1 MSIFY
6 TKDQTDDLAGVIGE
20 RIKASVSETNVVNAL
35 NNSSQFH
42 LLTTAEKAE
51 ILNLL
56 ETGIVGSAD
65 DCCPPAT
72 DITSFIDALDN
83 GFVLQGEGTPPD
95 LATCLPTETT
105 AYKYYGGSSGPYDFY
120 GKYRVNNGPWITYT
134 VKDEYDDPTGNFL
147 KTIKGPD
154 GRKLFDNE
162 NESSFFFDIDNNLM
176 KGFASSGEGI
186 LEAYPVKVEF
196 ILSEGDGGDL
206 SYNTFYPETESTII
220 YSCGRS
226 KSHIMPKGSF
236 LLLKP
241 DAPDLLKDI
250 VFNPIQI
257 PRENIEAG
265 MMTKYFSYLTGTK
278 GAGLHQGY
286 LDSRATDYDWNE
298 ILLDGSKENH
308 YQYTV
313 LEMIGEYLRKPTV
326 SNPAYDETGVTAP
339 DIRSGFALRSD
350 YLNSYET
357 QSENISE
364 FTMSPSETTL
374 TELNSSNTTRFYP
387 KESGER
393 YNGYRREY
401 DSYDNVNNVFG
412 SKNPILQNVL
422 DLILDPSDPAYL
434 EHPLYAEG
442 YTPIVKSGSDYIF
455 TVTNAPR

>member
-154 GRKLFDNE
+154 GKSLFN
-162 NESSFFFDIDNNLM
+162 NTGESSFYFDTDNNLL
-176 KGFASSGEGI
+176 KGFTSSGEGI
-186 LEAYPVKVEF
+186 IEPYPLKVEF
-196 ILSEGDGGDL
+196 ASSEGEGGDL
-206 SYNTFYPETESTII
+206 SYSLTYEDSTVL

-226 KSHIMPKGSF
+226 KSHVMPKGSF

-241 DAPDLLKDI
+241 DAPELLKDI
-250 VFNPIQI
+250 VFVPIQI
-257 PRENIEAG
+257 PRVNIEAG
-265 MMTKYFSYLTGTK
+265 ITTKFFRYLTGTK

-313 LEMIGEYLRKPTV
+313 LEMIGEYLRKPTI
-326 SNPAYDETGVTAP
+326 SQPEYDEAGVTAP
-339 DIRSGFALRSD
+339 DTSLGFALRSD
-350 YLNSYET
+350 YLNSYENV
-357 QSENISE
+357 SENISD
-364 FTMSPSETTL
+364 FVLSPSETTL
-374 TELNSSNTTRFYP
+374 TELNSSNKVRFYP

-393 YNGYRREY
+393 YNGYREEY
-401 DSYDNVNNVFG
+401 DAYDNVNNVFG